1 MVASSNNLADD
12 TWYLDSRA
20 SHHLT
25 QNMGNLTSSTP
36 YTGIDKVIIGNG
48 KHLSISNTG
57 SQRLVS
63 NSHSFQLKKVFH
75 VSFISAN
82 LISVAKFCSDNNAL
96 IKFRSNSFFVK
107 DLHTKKVFA
116 QGRFGNGLYRFPVL
130 NNKKMACI
138 DVNNYSTFHSHSF
151 STVDNK
157 VEIWHHRLGHTAT
170 DIVTRVMQSCNV
182 YYEKNKATVFST
194 VCFSWQ
200 LTKRHRLPTHLSLS
214 HASKPLELVHT
225 NIWGTASVKSTSGAK
240 YFILFLDNYS
250 QYT

>member
-1 MVASSNNLADD
+1 
-12 TWYLDSRA
+12 
-20 SHHLT
+20 
-25 QNMGNLTSSTP
+25 
-36 YTGIDKVIIGNG
+36 
-48 KHLSISNTG
+48 
-57 SQRLVS
+57 
-63 NSHSFQLKKVFH
+63 
-75 VSFISAN
+75 
-82 LISVAKFCSDNNAL
+82 
-96 IKFRSNSFFVK
+96 
-107 DLHTKKVFA
+107 
-116 QGRFGNGLYRFPVL
+116 
-130 NNKKMACI
+130 MAYI

-170 DIVTRVMQSCNV
+170 DIVTWVMQSCNV

>member
-36 YTGIDKVIIGNG
+36 YTGTNKVIIGNG

-75 VSFISAN
+75 V
-82 LISVAKFCSDNNAL
+82 
-96 IKFRSNSFFVK
+96 
-107 DLHTKKVFA
+107 
-116 QGRFGNGLYRFPVL
+116 
-130 NNKKMACI
+130 
-138 DVNNYSTFHSHSF
+138 
-151 STVDNK
+151 
-157 VEIWHHRLGHTAT
+157 
-170 DIVTRVMQSCNV
+170 
-182 YYEKNKATVFST
+182 
-194 VCFSWQ
+194 CFSWQ
-200 LTKRHRLPTHLSLS
+200 FAKRHRLPTHLSLS

>member
-96 IKFRSNSFFVK
+96 IKF
-107 DLHTKKVFA
+107 
-116 QGRFGNGLYRFPVL
+116 
-130 NNKKMACI
+130 
-138 DVNNYSTFHSHSF
+138 
-151 STVDNK
+151 
-157 VEIWHHRLGHTAT
+157 
-170 DIVTRVMQSCNV
+170 
-182 YYEKNKATVFST
+182 
-194 VCFSWQ
+194 
-200 LTKRHRLPTHLSLS
+200 
-214 HASKPLELVHT
+214 
-225 NIWGTASVKSTSGAK
+225 
-240 YFILFLDNYS
+240 
-250 QYT
+250 